1 MNFKREE
8 GGKVQ
13 RAHPLQQREV
23 ALQISTDPKQNRNMC
38 TKQLIFTV
46 MIPSHENK
54 LSSEKIKLREL
65 KREIVLLKR
74 AKQKCLETMGK
85 FKQMES
91 SIKWT
96 IPLTMLGK
104 WTST

>member
-8 GGKVQ
+8 GEKYKEHTCYNREKLLYRSQQTPNKIGTCVQ
-13 RAHPLQQREV
+13 
-23 ALQISTDPKQNRNMC
+23 
-38 TKQLIFTV
+38 KQLIFKV

-65 KREIVLLKR
+65 KRETVLLKR

-85 FKQMES
+85 FK
-91 SIKWT
+91 
-96 IPLTMLGK
+96 
-104 WTST
+104 